1 MCRDPAVNQ
10 RCAEGAAA
18 RSLPS
23 APYDIITEECEE
35 AIAQLMDGEKAGLQ
49 GGQSVSHGF

>member
-18 RSLPS
+18 GSLPS

-35 AIAQLMDGEKAGLQ
+35 AIAQLMDGEKTGLQ

>member
-23 APYDIITEECEE
+23 APYDIIAEECEE